1 MKSHVAT
8 CPTRQQ
14 QHSYKSNPNWKRA
27 VANILLVA
35 SLSFT
40 TMTSVSAESSLP
52 LHQVSP
58 QETESFINQFFA
70 RPEVKS
76 ALKGAVV
83 TVVHDQQ
90 IV

>member
-8 CPTRQQ
+8 CPTRQ

-52 LHQVSP
+52 
-58 QETESFINQFFA
+58 FI
-70 RPEVKS
+70 R
-76 ALKGAVV
+76 
-83 TVVHDQQ
+83 
-90 IV
+90 

>member
-40 TMTSVSAESSLP
+40 TMTSVSPESSLP
-52 LHQVSP
+52 
-58 QETESFINQFFA
+58 FI
-70 RPEVKS
+70 R
-76 ALKGAVV
+76 
-83 TVVHDQQ
+83 
-90 IV
+90 